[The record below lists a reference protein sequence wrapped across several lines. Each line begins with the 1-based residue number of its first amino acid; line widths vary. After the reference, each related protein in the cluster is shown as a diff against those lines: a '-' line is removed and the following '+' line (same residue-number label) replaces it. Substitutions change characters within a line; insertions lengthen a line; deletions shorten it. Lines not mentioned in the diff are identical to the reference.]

1 MLMATV
7 LKPSDSENRWT
18 NCESAYTDF
27 MQLTLN
33 IPDETAALLE
43 AKGVRIPEF
52 VEEMLAKE
60 AQAPP
65 VNFDRNAAS
74 AAVDRIIERRKNLTL
89 DGLKIRDLINDGRK
103 Y

>member
-1 MLMATV
+1 MWEATAG
-7 LKPSDSENRWT
+7 KESPNPNRHILI
-18 NCESAYTDF
+18 F
-27 MQLTLN
+27 MQLTLD

-60 AQAPP
+60 AQAPSVTP
-65 VNFDRNAAS
+65 DRTAAA

-89 DGLKIRDLINDGRK
+89 GGIKIRDLINNGRK

>member
-1 MLMATV
+1 
-7 LKPSDSENRWT
+7 
-18 NCESAYTDF
+18 

-43 AKGVRIPEF
+43 AKGLRIPEF

-65 VNFDRNAAS
+65 VSFDRSAAS
-74 AAVDRIIERRKNLTL
+74 SAVDRIIELRKNLTL
-89 DGLKIRDLINDGRK
+89 EGLKIRDLIDEGRK